1 MKKRILP
8 VILLSLVTACT
19 VFSLAF
25 LPELRALVTAG
36 SHTAEQLEQMQQ
48 QNRQQMAETAFSL
61 TGMVFNPLTTAQA
74 AALDAKLMT
83 EAEAVDIVLGRM
95 GAPACSTDFER
106 NKNEVTEHIATV
118 YILKDLFK
126 YRLNVLFEQAK
137 ADYKAL
143 PPDSRSSLTELSGLL
158 SKYGDIAKVLENE
171 CNGRMDDICARLDT
185 LLPLVGGDGNITRRI
200 RYIYAQ
206 EKHLTKSYYMDMYA
220 GKLAEIS

>member
-1 MKKRILP
+1 MKNRILP
-8 VILLSLVTACT
+8 LILLSLVTACT

-25 LPELRALVTAG
+25 LPELRALITAG
-36 SHTAEQLEQMQQ
+36 SHTVEQLEQMQQ
-48 QNRQQMAETAFSL
+48 QNRQQMADTAYTL
-61 TGMVFNPLTTAQA
+61 TGIVFNSLTTAQA
-74 AALDAKLMT
+74 AALDAGLMT
-83 EAEAVDIVLGRM
+83 EAEAVDIILGRM
-95 GAPACSTDFER
+95 GAPSCKTDFER

-171 CNGRMDDICARLDT
+171 CNERMDAICARLDT
-185 LLPLVGGDGNITRRI
+185 LLPLVKGDSSITQRI
-200 RYIYAQ
+200 KYIYAQ